1 MMKKFL
7 SVVLCAVMLLN
18 MLPTGIF
25 DFSLPV
31 SAAEIPI
38 DESKLTAADPITYT
52 TGTYT
57 LKDTRIYAAQA

>member
-38 DESKLTAADPITYT
+38 NESKLTAADQITYT